1 MSDSRSTRVSEI
13 IREYDLTNAGS
24 VRSQIALIKNMYRDR
39 YSGLI
44 ESIPGYRRLVTTD
57 EKIYSLCL
65 TSFNRERCVIYHKGK
80 ELRVISTDTGKDCL
94 IQNIADRQSRIFGLD
109 GRCFITDGE
118 ALYCYDGSLSSV
130 ISKEEFLVN
139 CRDIALFDGRL
150 FIASGNRI
158 YYSSRLG
165 EGEALISPE
174 DFITAEGQV
183 FGLVSDGDHLWVT
196 DKYGLLCYGREDG
209 YPLLRRIVGIRP
221 TGQAVMT
228 DGKLLL
234 LTPDGPM
241 IIDNCQ
247 RPCDAEVKRLYNK
260 ALSLFSKED
269 MENACLCSF
278 EGYAAICL
286 DSRILLLDLSD
297 VKGECFL
304 VSDVGSYKGDRRVY
318 RYSAEAENG
327 FSTHKEPHSPAVS
340 EVMSI
345 ITRDKKTVYYTE
357 EDEKVYSVY
366 PTEERWGGKLCPAEK
381 FACGEGLLCFSTE
394 VGIMLFN
401 NDMRGSY
408 KDGLTTD
415 GNDEIS
421 VRRIPHSYYSFDAH
435 AVEYSILTEYD
446 DAGMPF
452 TEKSSSGE
460 SLTFRLIA
468 ANPLSLS
475 VRVMTDRGEA
485 IRQKAY
491 CKKMN
496 KDGKSPIPVIIKL
509 QEMASGWLE
518 KRLAIRIDG
527 FCAPFAICSI
537 AFKFQQRKN

>member
-1 MSDSRSTRVSEI
+1 MSDNRATRVSEF
-13 IREYDLTNAGS
+13 IREYDLTSTDGI
-24 VRSQIALIKNMYRDR
+24 RGRLALIKNMYRDR

-94 IQNIADRQSRIFGLD
+94 IQNIADRQSRIFSLG
-109 GRCFITDGE
+109 GRCLIADGE
-118 ALYCYDGSLSSV
+118 GLYSYDGIMTSL
-130 ISKEEFLVN
+130 ISRDEFLVN
-139 CRDIALFDGRL
+139 CSAAILFDGRL

-158 YYSSRLG
+158 YYSSKLG

-183 FGLVSDGDHLWVT
+183 FGLVSDGDHLWVS
-196 DKYGLLCYGREDG
+196 DKYGLLCYGREYG

-221 TGQAVMT
+221 TGQAVMI
-228 DGKLLL
+228 DGRLLL
-234 LTPDGPM
+234 LTPDGP
-241 IIDNCQ
+241 IVIDNCQ
-247 RPCDAEVKRLYNK
+247 RPCDAEIKRLYNK

-269 MENACLCSF
+269 MENAYLCSF
-278 EGYAAICL
+278 EGYAAICIG
-286 DSRILLLDLSD
+286 SRILLLDLAD

-304 VSDVGSYKGDRRVY
+304 ISEVGSYKGDRRIY
-318 RYSAEAENG
+318 RYSPVAEKG
-327 FSTHKEPHSPAVS
+327 FSTHREPHSPAAS

-357 EDEKVYSVY
+357 ENERLYSVY
-366 PTEERWGGKLCPAEK
+366 PTEERGGGELCPAEK

-401 NDMRGSY
+401 NDMRGAH

-421 VRRIPHSYYSFDAH
+421 ARRIPPSYYSFDAH

-446 DAGMPF
+446 DAGLPF

-460 SLTFRLIA
+460 SLTFRLICESSI
-468 ANPLSLS
+468 SLS
-475 VRVMTDRGEA
+475 VSVMTDRGEA
-485 IRQKAY
+485 SRQMAALPHVR
-491 CKKMN
+491 N
-496 KDGKSPIPVIIKL
+496 GNGRSRIIKL
-509 QEMASGWLE
+509 NERANGWLE
-518 KRLAIRIDG
+518 KRLAVRTEG